1 MNLTDTI
8 VVNYFY
14 SKKID
19 NKGRRRFYS
28 NLWKECQKNE
38 NNEYYQYLLNRFSDS
53 DDAYESLFRLRYE
66 IYI

>member
-8 VVNYFY
+8 VVDYFY

-38 NNEYYQYLLNRFSDS
+38 NNEY
-53 DDAYESLFRLRYE
+53 
-66 IYI
+66 